1 MAVDQALFLRSDSF
15 DVNISNIM
23 AKKKQ
28 MKNEEKLIETSK

>member
-23 AKKKQ
+23 AKTKQ
-28 MKNEEKLIETSK
+28 KKNEEKLIETSK